1 MLLERTIS
9 QLDTGPMPPD
19 EAWQLGQLGY
29 MQWLAGL
36 PGGTDYRRA
45 ALDAR
50 ELALPFSGHSLAVEA
65 FCTLLQASADDP
77 LTSDSSIMHDAPASS
92 GKPATA
98 TNGAKAAF

>member
-36 PGGTDYRRA
+36 PGGVDYRHA
-45 ALDAR
+45 ALEAYAR
-50 ELALPFSGHSLAVEA
+50 ALPFSGHSLAVEA
-65 FCTLLQASADDP
+65 FCSLLQASADNP
-77 LTSDSSIMHDAPASS
+77 LTLLPLALPPNRRR
-92 GKPATA
+92 G
-98 TNGAKAAF
+98 GAAARRARRLPL